1 MIREQ
6 TAKKT
11 VYVLTVVLSI
21 FFLVVGNR
29 WATRNLVV
37 FSGDGTHGIT
47 ARVDKLLSYYAT
59 EPDPKATEP
68 VETLR
73 VTFEATVTRGEHKG
87 RKVIGVQTADS
98 YTPSRIRRVRTND
111 AVLLAE
117 MEEID
122 PDKPER
128 WVLQEFI
135 RTDSLAALFFL
146 FVALLVLF
154 GRRKGVSTLLS
165 LFFTCLAIFG
175 VFVPSVLSG
184 NNIYL
189 SSSVVCTFIIVMTL
203 LLVNGP
209 NPKSFAAGMGCLG
222 GVAVSGALVLVSGHF
237 LELTGVVD
245 EQSVFLLYLNSHN
258 PIDLQAIVFSSIII
272 GALGAALD
280 VSVSIASALSEIDE
294 TTERRSFRE
303 LLHSGMNIGRDI
315 MGTMA
320 NTLILAYIGGS
331 LSLVLL
337 LITSS
342 TSLMDLMNRE
352 IIVVEILQ
360 ILVGSIGLLCTIPL
374 TSLLSAFVYIRR
386 KTPPTQL

>member
-1 MIREQ
+1 M
-6 TAKKT
+6 
-11 VYVLTVVLSI
+11 
-21 FFLVVGNR
+21 
-29 WATRNLVV
+29 
-37 FSGDGTHGIT
+37 
-47 ARVDKLLSYYAT
+47 
-59 EPDPKATEP
+59 
-68 VETLR
+68 
-73 VTFEATVTRGEHKG
+73 
-87 RKVIGVQTADS
+87 
-98 YTPSRIRRVRTND
+98 
-111 AVLLAE
+111 
-117 MEEID
+117 
-122 PDKPER
+122 
-128 WVLQEFI
+128 
-135 RTDSLAALFFL
+135 LF
-146 FVALLVLF
+146 
-154 GRRKGVSTLLS
+154 R
-165 LFFTCLAIFG
+165 
-175 VFVPSVLSG
+175 
-184 NNIYL
+184 
-189 SSSVVCTFIIVMTL
+189 
-203 LLVNGP
+203 
-209 NPKSFAAGMGCLG
+209 
-222 GVAVSGALVLVSGHF
+222 SGHF